1 MRAALLIVAA
11 ACGSAPAPATVSSTP
26 SPPRAIAKTSCADAG
41 VILRGVVEAQPPEAG
56 HDREAAIARAC
67 TDDHWPV
74 VALDCIGSS
83 RTPVACLDKHL
94 SPQVV
99 ASYQIALAEWAA
111 KYEASS
117 DVAIPVLECADVV
130 GAVDRVS
137 DDVTVERDLVLAARK
152 RMVALR
158 CSAGWSQS
166 TLMCLASPNAPGD
179 ALTSCV
185 ARESN
190 KDELAA
196 DLAAIAARAKA
207 IAAAKQTPAVIACG
221 RVVAA
226 YYADA
231 NWKGAASQADRK
243 KSRAAMLRAC
253 TAETW
258 TDTLRACLA
267 TGGDAT
273 CFSDTG
279 VTSRWGYPAFELTTS
294 QLPPECDDARL
305 VAANLAHCEAVPAST
320 RSAIAEALNRLEQ
333 HAHDDDVRN
342 QCAALAA
349 LLHGMPGC

>member
-1 MRAALLIVAA
+1 VR
-11 ACGSAPAPATVSSTP
+11 CSA
-26 SPPRAIAKTSCADAG
+26 RAIAKTSCADAG
-41 VILRGVVEAQPPEAG
+41 VILRGVVEAQSPEAG
-56 HDREAAIARAC
+56 HDREAAITRAC
-67 TDDHWPV
+67 TDDHWPAA
-74 VALDCIGSS
+74 ALDCIGSS
-83 RTPVACLDKHL
+83 RTPIACLDKHL
-94 SPQVV
+94 SPQAV

-117 DVAIPVLECADVV
+117 DVAMLVPVLECADVI
-130 GAVDRVS
+130 GAIDRIS
-137 DDVTVERDLVLAARK
+137 GDVTVERDLVLAARK

-158 CSAGWSQS
+158 CSAGWSQP
-166 TLMCLASPNAPGD
+166 TLLCLASPNVPSD

-207 IAAAKQTPAVIACG
+207 IAAAKQTPAAIACG

-279 VTSRWGYPAFELTTS
+279 ATSRWGYPAFELTTS
-294 QLPPECDDARL
+294 PLPPECDDARL

-320 RSAIAEALNRLEQ
+320 RSAIAESLNRLEQ